1 MSTPSL
7 ADVVLQG
14 NLKNAK
20 GKFVTKRAEAIKDL
34 DDFEGTRDAAEAIR
48 NKVIDNLDLWLER
61 FEQKAGDRRHGALG
75 QGRRRG
81 LPPGDRDRR
90 KHGVTKVTKS
100 KSMLSEEAGLNQ
112 ALEAAGIQPVETDLG
127 EYILQVDNNEPPSHI
142 IAPAVHKSLDDVA
155 DLFHKVHGT
164 PRKTD
169 IPALTREAREVLR
182 GHFLSAEMG
191 LSGGNFLVAET
202 GSVALVTNEGNGR
215 MVTTLPKVH
224 VVITGIEKVI
234 PTLEDLSTLMRLLP
248 RSATGQ
254 SISNY
259 FSILT
264 GVKKPEEHDG
274 PEHLY
279 FVLVDSGRADV
290 VGGDFH
296 AMLRCIRCGACMNH
310 CPVYQTIGGHAYGWV
325 YPGPM
330 GSVLTPLYAGIENSI
345 DLPHAATLCNQCGV
359 VCPVKI
365 PLPDLLRKLREKQ
378 TERGLRPLTE
388 RIGLRLW
395 AWVAQQPKLYA
406 LGARFGARYLKWLA
420 GGTNRIRLLPTAPNG
435 RWGAISP
442 RRRARPS
449 ASFTPQV
456 GRTRKEQHEL
466 PRRHP
471 RPRARR
477 PAAQCRQ
484 RRRRRAK

>member
-1 MSTPSL
+1 MEIKSMSFKANAEGSL
-7 ADVVLQG
+7 ANAVLQG
-14 NLKNAK
+14 NLRNAK
-20 GKFVTKRAEAIKDL
+20 GKFVTRRAEAIKDL
-34 DDFEGTRDAAEAIR
+34 DDFEGTRDAAAAIR
-48 NKVIDNLDLWLER
+48 DRVIDDLDLWLER
-61 FEQKAGDRRHGALG
+61 FEAKAQETGAGVLWARDGAEVCRLVIDIARRHGV
-75 QGRRRG
+75 R
-81 LPPGDRDRR
+81 
-90 KHGVTKVTKS
+90 KVTKS

-127 EYILQVDNNEPPSHI
+127 EYILQVDDNEPPSHI

-182 GHFLSAEMG
+182 SHFLSADMG
-191 LSGGNFLVAET
+191 ISGGNFLVAET

-215 MVTTLPKVH
+215 MVTTLPRVH

-254 SISNY
+254 PISNY
-259 FSILT
+259 FSVLT
-264 GVKKPEEHDG
+264 GVRRAGDLDG

-279 FVLVDSGRADV
+279 FILVDAGRAEV
-290 VGGDFH
+290 AGSEFH
-296 AMLRCIRCGACMNH
+296 EMLRCIRCGACMNH

-330 GSVLTPLYAGIENSI
+330 GSVLTPLYAGIENAL

-359 VCPVKI
+359 VCPVRI

-378 TERGLRPLTE
+378 TEAGLRPLGE
-388 RIGLRLW
+388 RVALRLW
-395 AWVAQQPKLYA
+395 AWVARHPVLYG
-406 LGARFGARYLKWLA
+406 LGARFGVRYLKWLA
-420 GGTNRIRLLPTAPNG
+420 GDAGTIRLLPTAPEWTRG
-435 RWGAISP
+435 RDFPAPQGRTFREMYAA
-442 RRRARPS
+442 RRRA
-449 ASFTPQV
+449 A
-456 GRTRKEQHEL
+456 GG
-466 PRRHP
+466 
-471 RPRARR
+471 A
-477 PAAQCRQ
+477 
-484 RRRRRAK
+484 